1 MGGGDSRFVD
11 ALIAGGYRCVTVLD
25 VSAHALRRA
34 EERVGP
40 AGAFVRWIASDVIGD
55 WHVSPVDVWHDRAV
69 FHFLTEPE
77 DRAAYIRKI
86 AETVKPGGHVIVGTF
101 ADDGPER
108 CSGLPVQRYSP
119 EQLAAGFSDVGLMID
134 WRRHTHLT
142 PSGRAQPF
150 TFILLQRS
158 G

>member
-1 MGGGDSRFVD
+1 M
-11 ALIAGGYRCVTVLD
+11 TVLD

-34 EERVGP
+34 QERIGE
-40 AGAFVRWIASDVIGD
+40 AAESVRWIASDVTGD
-55 WHVSPVDVWHDRAV
+55 WHVAPVDVWHDRAV

-77 DRAAYIRKI
+77 DRTTYIRKI
-86 AETVKPGGHVIVGTF
+86 VETVKPSGHVIIGTF

-119 EQLAAGFSDVGLMID
+119 EQLADVFSDVASMAE

-150 TFILLQRS
+150 TFVLLRVR
-158 G
+158 